1 MTNGKQS
8 IGRMKAKSMPNQ
20 QEDSTNKRY
29 SFDRIDM
36 RDAPI
41 TEHVYG
47 RDIEVGTLE
56 QWIQDDHCRVVAL
69 VGLGGIGK
77 TTLAELVTKHIKDH
91 FDYVFWYSLLH
102 APPPSIFLERCIR
115 FLSNQEE
122 IFLPSSIDDQ
132 IQLLS
137 SEKVLPR
144 PTQEGITQ
152 PEPMAAVRLDSP

>member
-1 MTNGKQS
+1 
-8 IGRMKAKSMPNQ
+8 MKAKSMPNQ

-152 PEPMAAVRLDSP
+152 PEPMAAVRLDSPCVRVVE